1 MLEITG
7 ATGVSSLDILIF
19 YICDSSVYTQNL
31 YSLLPWQHFLH
42 CLPTG
47 TLEGLPGFYHNC
59 T

>member
-1 MLEITG
+1 MLDITG
-7 ATGVSSLDILIF
+7 ATGVSSLDILISIF
-19 YICDSSVYTQNL
+19 DSSVYTQNL

-42 CLPTG
+42 FLPTG